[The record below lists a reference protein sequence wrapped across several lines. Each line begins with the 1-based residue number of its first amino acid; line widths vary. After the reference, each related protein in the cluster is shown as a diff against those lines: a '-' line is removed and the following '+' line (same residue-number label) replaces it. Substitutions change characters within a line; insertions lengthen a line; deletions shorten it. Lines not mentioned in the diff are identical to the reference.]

1 MTICPRK
8 VLPMDDLSAAALAQL
23 AYDRT
28 EIAETF
34 SRYAAGL
41 DENDPELL
49 GMALAQDCVL
59 DFSAGGEKLGLD
71 FPVLH
76 GRAAVVE
83 ALIAII
89 GPLDTSHTAS
99 NLRIEVNGER
109 ATMKA
114 FLMAQHYMPGDGPR
128 RGTEHAL
135 LMNRYDT
142 ELVRD
147 GRHWRFTRLT
157 IDNAWAEG
165 DPGIIT
171 AMATHRAARS
181 RQNRRC

>member
-1 MTICPRK
+1 MRRAYLAGPTSVKLIVPAADAADSCFTMMICPRK

-99 NLRIEVNGER
+99 NLRVEVNGER

-114 FLMAQHYMPGDGPR
+114 FLMAQHYMPE
-128 RGTEHAL
+128 TAHAA
-135 LMNRYDT
+135 
-142 ELVRD
+142 
-147 GRHWRFTRLT
+147 GRSTR
-157 IDNAWAEG
+157 
-165 DPGIIT
+165 
-171 AMATHRAARS
+171 S
-181 RQNRRC
+181 